1 MGIYFNNTKLYMKI
15 FKHFLCAFLFVS
27 ASTFAQNEIKP
38 ERQAGHTNQNK
49 FKQLYDEFATPNM
62 FRTGSGAPGP
72 AYYQQQADYK
82 MDIEIDDVNAKLYGN
97 ETITYTNN
105 SPDELKYLWVQ
116 LDQNMRAKDSK
127 TPLISASGVSP
138 ATTTSGAIKSYLT
151 ERFDGG
157 FNIEHVKDVNG
168 KDLPNTINRTMMR
181 VELPKAMKTGDKFS
195 FKIKWWYNI
204 NNHVKEGGRSGYE
217 YFEEN
222 DNKIY
227 VMAQFYPRMAVY
239 NDTEGWQN
247 SQFWGRDEFALPFGD
262 FDVNITVPADH
273 ILDGTGYLVNREELF
288 TKDMMKRFNQAKKS
302 YDKPVMIVT
311 QAEAEKTE
319 KTKSN
324 KKRTWK
330 LSAQMVR
337 DFGFATSRKFLW
349 DMMAVKVGKKD
360 VMAVSLYSKEGNPLW
375 EEWSTQAVASTL
387 KSYSRMTFEY
397 PYHKAISVH
406 APMGMEYPM
415 ICYNFGR
422 PDAEGN
428 YSDRTK
434 YGMISV
440 IIHEVGHNFFP
451 MIVNSDERQW
461 TWMDEGL
468 NTFVQYVAEQD
479 FGEWNPAALSPND
492 KMYPSRRG
500 PAKNIVRYMGG
511 KQDFIAPIM
520 TKGLNTYQF
529 GSNAYSKPATGLNM
543 LRETIMGRD
552 LFDYSFREYAN
563 RWMFK
568 HPTPEDFFRT
578 MEDASAIDL
587 DWFWRGWFYT
597 TDYTDIGIKEVKKF
611 AVTNNP
617 NDNGKKLAERYNMDP
632 NSLVY
637 FIEEGT
643 EGYDEAAKK
652 AVSIDD
658 LPTVKEY
665 IMDNFTPEEQKGMKK
680 APKYFYQVTF
690 DKPGGL
696 VMPLIVQYEYAD
708 GTQEKV
714 TYPVQIWRFNDKEV
728 SRTVASEKEIVAITV
743 DPDLE
748 TADIDTSNNS
758 WPREVKDSDF
768 DAFKNKVKN

>member
-1 MGIYFNNTKLYMKI
+1 MKI
-15 FKHFLCAFLFVS
+15 FKYFFGALLFVS
-27 ASTFAQNEIKP
+27 ASTIAQNEIKP
-38 ERQAGHTNQNK
+38 ERKPGHTNQNK

-105 SPDELKYLWVQ
+105 SPDELTYLWVQ
-116 LDQNMRAKDSK
+116 LDQNMRARDSK
-127 TPLISASGVSP
+127 TPLINSSGIGP
-138 ATTTSGAIKSYLT
+138 ATSGSRAARTYLK

-168 KDLPNTINRTMMR
+168 GDLPHTINRTMMR
-181 VELPKAMKTGDKFS
+181 VELPKPMKTGDKFS
-195 FKIKWWYNI
+195 FNIKWWYNI
-204 NNHVKEGGRSGYE
+204 NDHVRDGGRSGYE

-222 DNKIY
+222 DNRIY

-239 NDTEGWQN
+239 NDVEGWQN

-273 ILDGTGYLVNREELF
+273 ILDGTGYLTNRDEVF
-288 TKDMMKRFNQAKKS
+288 SKDMMKRYNQAKTS

-311 QAEAEKTE
+311 EDEARKTE

-324 KKRTWK
+324 KKKTWK

-337 DFGFATSRKFLW
+337 DFGFATSRKFIW
-349 DMMAVKVGKKD
+349 DMMAVKIGDKD
-360 VMAVSLYSKEGNPLW
+360 VMAVSMYSKEGNPLW
-375 EEWSTQAVASTL
+375 EQWSTRTVASTL
-387 KSYSRMTFEY
+387 KSYSRMTFDY

-422 PDAEGN
+422 PDKDGN

-479 FGEWNPAALSPND
+479 FGEWNPTALSPGHDN
-492 KMYPSRRG
+492 YPSRRG

-511 KQDFIAPIM
+511 NQDFIAPIM

-529 GSNAYSKPATGLNM
+529 GSNAYSKPATGLNI
-543 LRETIMGRD
+543 LRETVMGRD
-552 LFDYSFREYAN
+552 LFDYAFREYSN

-578 MEDASAIDL
+578 MEDASAVDL

-597 TDYTDIGIKEVKKF
+597 TDYTDIGIKQVKKY
-611 AVTNNP
+611 AVTSNP
-617 NDNGKKLAERYNMDP
+617 NENGKKLAERYNMNP
-632 NSLVY
+632 NDLVY
-637 FIEEGT
+637 FIGEGD
-643 EGYDEAAKK
+643 EGYEAAMNSSV
-652 AVSIDD
+652 AMED

-665 IMDNFTPEEQKGMKK
+665 IMDNFTPEEQKAMKK
-680 APKYFYQVTF
+680 SPKYFYQVTF

-696 VMPLIVQYEYAD
+696 VMPLIVEYEYAD
-708 GTQEKV
+708 GTTEKV
-714 TYPVQIWRFNDKEV
+714 TYPAQIWRFNDKEV
-728 SRTVASEKEIVAITV
+728 SRAVASEKEIVGITV

-748 TADIDTSNNS
+748 TADVDTSNNS
-758 WPREVKDSDF
+758 WPREVSESEF
-768 DAFKNKVKN
+768 DKFKNKVKN